1 MVHRGRESYVVP
13 EARADPDRTPTSRRR
28 RRRCSSPRGTYVA
41 ATRAAPGG
49 APRLH
54 HRPAGGSAFSRARRR
69 LLRFVPSRKGCRP
82 GRRRARRRGAH
93 PSANHERPQ
102 AKDGGARAKVWRVHG
117 RHESNTGLREAALAL
132 RRGDEGALAIAR
144 ARGGREDA
152 GAAPRRLSRSSLS
165 ATPWTA
171 SARASR
177 GASSGREVGDRSG
190 RRRPNPRTI
199 RVGAAAA
206 ATWLVRG
213 HGRVRVAAERSGRK
227 LSTAKQRSPRR
238 RRDSPEK
245 YPRCSR
251 GGVESR

>member
-13 EARADPDRTPTSRRR
+13 EARADPDPTPTTR
-28 RRRCSSPRGTYVA
+28 RGTRVA
-41 ATRAAPGG
+41 AG
-49 APRLH
+49 RLH

-171 SARASR
+171 SARAEPRRFVRSR
-177 GASSGREVGDRSG
+177 G
-190 RRRPNPRTI
+190 RRPFREAASEPADDPR
-199 RVGAAAA
+199 RSRRGCHVARPGAR
-206 ATWLVRG
+206 TGSR
-213 HGRVRVAAERSGRK
+213 RGRK
-227 LSTAKQRSPRR
+227 ERTKIVDGQATTSRR